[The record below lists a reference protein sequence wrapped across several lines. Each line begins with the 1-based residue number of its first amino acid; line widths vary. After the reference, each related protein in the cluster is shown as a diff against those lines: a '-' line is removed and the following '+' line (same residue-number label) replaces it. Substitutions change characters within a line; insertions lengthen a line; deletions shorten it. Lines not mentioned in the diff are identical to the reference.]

1 MQQTTKAHIY
11 VIIATIFI
19 AGSFLASYKLSNTI
33 DAISLTL
40 YRFVLALIF
49 LSPLIIFNKKRLKA
63 VPKFLP
69 KAMIISLFYSLYF
82 IGMFKA
88 LEYTTVLNTGSIYTL
103 VPLITAI
110 LCIFFFKEKIPF
122 KQLIIYIIGIIS
134 TLIVVFKADLE
145 LLLKFSLNQGDIIFL
160 IASLS
165 MALYSIFLKVLYKKD
180 DDIIVLVYSTLIAG
194 IIWMSFTMW
203 ILDIPYEWEKV
214 HGNLLFSMLYL
225 VIATTILTLFLYQKA
240 TLVLGPKKVMAYIYL
255 SPSLVALIMFVF
267 EKQTISLGVLIG
279 IILST
284 IATIIILRQKT

>member
-1 MQQTTKAHIY
+1 MQQSTKAHIY
-11 VIIATIFI
+11 VVIATIFI
-19 AGSFLASYKLSNTI
+19 AGSFLASYKLSSTI

-49 LSPLIIFNKKRLKA
+49 LSPLVIFNKKRVKA

-69 KAMIISLFYSLYF
+69 KAMVISLFYSLYF

-103 VPLITAI
+103 VPLMTAI
-110 LCIFFFKEKIPF
+110 LCIFFFKEKIPLA
-122 KQLIIYIIGIIS
+122 QLIVYIIGIIS
-134 TLIVVFKADLE
+134 TLIVVFKANLE

-180 DDIIVLVYSTLIAG
+180 DDIIVLVFSTLMAG

-203 ILDIPYEWEKV
+203 ILNIPYEWEKIE
-214 HGNLLFSMLYL
+214 GNLLFSMLYL
-225 VIATTILTLFLYQKA
+225 VVATTILTLFLYQKA
-240 TLVLGPKKVMAYIYL
+240 TLILGPKKVMAYIYI
-255 SPSLVALIMFVF
+255 SPSLVALIMFIF
-267 EKQTISLGVLIG
+267 EKQTISLGVFIG
-279 IILST
+279 ILLST
-284 IATIIILRQKT
+284 IATIIILRQK

>member
-1 MQQTTKAHIY
+1 MQQSTKAHIY
-11 VIIATIFI
+11 VVIATIFI
-19 AGSFLASYKLSNTI
+19 AGSFIASYKLSSTI

-49 LSPLIIFNKKRLKA
+49 LSPLVIFNKKRVKA

-69 KAMIISLFYSLYF
+69 KAMVISLFYSLYF

-103 VPLITAI
+103 VPLMTAI
-110 LCIFFFKEKIPF
+110 LCIFFFKEKIPLA
-122 KQLIIYIIGIIS
+122 QLIVYIIGIIS
-134 TLIVVFKADLE
+134 TLIVVFKANLE

-180 DDIIVLVYSTLIAG
+180 DDIIVLVFSTLMAG

-203 ILDIPYEWEKV
+203 ILNIPYEWGKIE
-214 HGNLLFSMLYL
+214 GNLLFSMLYL
-225 VIATTILTLFLYQKA
+225 VVATTILTLFLYQKA
-240 TLVLGPKKVMAYIYL
+240 TLILGPKKVMAYIYI
-255 SPSLVALIMFVF
+255 SPSLVALIMFIF

-284 IATIIILRQKT
+284 IATIIILRQK